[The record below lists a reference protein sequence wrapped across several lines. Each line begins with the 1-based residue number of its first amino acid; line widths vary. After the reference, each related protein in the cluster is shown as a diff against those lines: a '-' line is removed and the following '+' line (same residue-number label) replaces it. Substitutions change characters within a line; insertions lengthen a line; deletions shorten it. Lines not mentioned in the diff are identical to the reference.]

1 MRASGAAGHDRA
13 AAYRTVAL
21 QALARL
27 AGGDRR
33 AKTLHRLRVHLRR
46 LQAYLEL
53 VGEEANARKL
63 ARCVARLSRLRT
75 LQVFQAY
82 LKQSKAPKADRD
94 AVRAKT
100 KALWKKLDRKRVWKK
115 LTRCVERRALPRSL
129 APPDWMAARLPTLR
143 QAQAEALRELLEAAR
158 TDPRRKTLHAIRLK
172 VKTVRY
178 QEEWAATQSVGKTDL
193 IPHLKRIQTVLGE
206 YEERVQFRKLAR
218 RLGLRSR
225 KLLEKDWRRARQRA
239 RAVPAR
245 LAALLEH
252 LAQSNVVPFPRTSR
266 QCEGSPGALTG

>member
-1 MRASGAAGHDRA
+1 MRASRAAGHDRA

-21 QALARL
+21 QALAQL

-53 VGEEANARKL
+53 VGEEANARTL
-63 ARCVARLSRLRT
+63 ARCVSRLSRLRT

-94 AVRAKT
+94 AIRAKT
-100 KALWKKLDRKRVWKK
+100 KALWKKLDRQRVWKK
-115 LTRCVERRALPRSL
+115 LTRCVERRALPPMPG
-129 APPDWMAARLPTLR
+129 APDWMAARLPALR
-143 QAQAEALRELLEAAR
+143 QAQAEALRELIEAAR
-158 TDPRRKTLHAIRLK
+158 ADPRRKTFHAIRLK

-178 QEEWAATQSVGKTDL
+178 QEEWAATQSVGRTDL

-225 KLLEKDWRRARQRA
+225 KRLEKEWRRAHRRA

-245 LAALLEH
+245 LDAILAS
-252 LAQSNVVPFPRTSR
+252 LAQDTILPFPAGTRRRDKRTATVA
-266 QCEGSPGALTG
+266 G